1 MKVAIAM
8 SRDFKKAAR
17 DLLRGRERGLI
28 EVSHRIHQNPEL
40 GFQEHRAAA
49 WLVQCLRDGG
59 LEVEAGVADLPTAFV
74 ARAGKGSFHLAFC
87 AEYDCLPE
95 IGHAC
100 GHNIIGT
107 AAAGA
112 GLALAALADELD
124 LTVSVIGT
132 PAEEVGDGSGKIL
145 LLERGV
151 FDDVD
156 AALMVHPG
164 PVDVVALPMLAC
176 ASFDVHYRGVA
187 AHASS
192 FPERGV
198 NAADALT
205 IAQTSIGLLRQH
217 LRADERVHG
226 IITHGGDAANVIPE
240 RAAARYIV
248 RARSMA
254 HLDSLLGKVRRCFEA
269 GALASGATL
278 RWEGGDKPCAE
289 MRHHPQMAALYRAN
303 AEALGRTFPDLGA
316 ALERSVASTD
326 MGNVSLVVPSIHP
339 IIGIESGGV
348 APHQAEFTAY
358 CASVAADRAVVDGA
372 TALAWTAIDIAQRP
386 DLRAALRAERHA

>member
-1 MKVAIAM
+1 M
-8 SRDFKKAAR
+8 SERYKTAAR
-17 DLLRGRERGLI
+17 ERLRGHERDLVD
-28 EVSHRIHQNPEL
+28 VSRQIHGHPEL

-49 WLVQCLRDGG
+49 WLVESLRRGG
-59 LEVEAGVADLPTAFV
+59 MEVETGVADLPTAFV
-74 ARAGKGSFHLAFC
+74 ARAGSGSFHVAFC

-112 GLALAALADELD
+112 GIALAEIADELD

-132 PAEEVGDGSGKIL
+132 PAEEVGDGGGKIL

-151 FDDVD
+151 FDGVD
-156 AALMVHPG
+156 TALMVHPG
-164 PVDVVALPMLAC
+164 PVDVAELPMLAG
-176 ASFDVHYRGVA
+176 ASMNIHYTGVA

-217 LRADERVHG
+217 LHDYERVHG

-240 RAAARYIV
+240 RTSARYI
-248 RARSMA
+248 ARSKSLS
-254 HLDSLLGKVRRCFEA
+254 HLQPLLGKVRRCFEA

-278 RWEGGDKPCAE
+278 RIEGGEKPYAE
-289 MRHHPQMAALYRAN
+289 MRYHPRLGALYRAN
-303 AEALGRTFPDLGA
+303 AEALGRSFPDLGPGLA
-316 ALERSVASTD
+316 RSAASTD

-339 IIGIESGGV
+339 FIGIQSGRA
-348 APHQAEFTAY
+348 APHQVEFAAF
-358 CASVAADRAVVDGA
+358 CASEAADRAVIDGA
-372 TALAWTAIDIAQRP
+372 AALAWTAIDIAAQP
-386 DLRAALRAERHA
+386 DLRSALQSERAPADPRR